1 MKYDPTGI
9 WFEAFKTL
17 GEPSDILFD
26 FKMAGENK
34 SVKHLY
40 SHSRGDATAAMSE
53 LAEVYDLTLKKVSEK
68 NTPIPVSFFN
78 YLKQILLFNYHA
90 RPRRQKLW
98 PFSIA
103 KATTTET
110 PYVYFVISK
119 DELAALK
126 ERVKMQN
133 VSLNTHLLFTLNQAT
148 RSFLNPIRKDLT
160 WIIPVN
166 FRRELRLPPDAPGNQ
181 AANFTCVIQSETPQQ
196 LQNKISYLLKS
207 KRHWGVWFWQNA
219 ARWMPFSLV
228 KRITKVRLHPNYN
241 AGVFTNLGA
250 WQSAT
255 EFSHFTF
262 FANPIL
268 SHPIVG
274 SSLELNGQLTLG
286 LCIYPTFPLSEEQLQ
301 EYLQTWKN
309 NIFR

>member
-9 WFEAFKTL
+9 WFEAFKAL
-17 GEPSDILFD
+17 GEPSDILFS
-26 FKMAGENK
+26 FKIADENK
-34 SVKHLY
+34 SIKHLY

-53 LAEVYDLTLKKVSEK
+53 LAEVYGLSLKKVSEK
-68 NTPIPVSFFN
+68 NVPAAVSFFN

-103 KATTTET
+103 KTAMTET
-110 PYVYFVISK
+110 PYVYFVINK
-119 DELAALK
+119 DELSSLK
-126 ERVKMQN
+126 ERLKLQN
-133 VSLNTHLLFTLNQAT
+133 ISLNTYLLFTLNQAT
-148 RSFLNPIRKDLT
+148 RSYLKPIRKDLT

-166 FRRELRLPPDAPGNQ
+166 FRSELGLPPDAPGNQ
-181 AANFTCVIQSETPQQ
+181 AANFTCVIQNENPQQ

-219 ARWMPFSLV
+219 ARGIPFFLV
-228 KRITKVRLHPNYN
+228 KHVTKARLHPNYN
-241 AGVFTNLGA
+241 AGVFTNLGV
-250 WQSAT
+250 WQSPT

-262 FANPIL
+262 FANPIM

-286 LCIYPTFPLSEEQLQ
+286 LRIYPTFPLSQQQLQ
-301 EYLQTWKN
+301 DYLQAWKN
-309 NIFR
+309 SIF